1 MRSDSERDG
10 IKREH
15 VIFTQAAV
23 DHWELITS
31 MWVLQPVKFGV
42 GGGGGSWL
50 RPWFPPVLLPFL
62 FLQLTFVFDHFLL
75 DFQWCESF
83 IKMTIWTTPKN
94 QTALLKSSTLDHVD
108 IYLWQPKIS
117 SGWQVEVLEQQS
129 SSTHLPPTRPLPP

>member
-42 GGGGGSWL
+42 GGGGDPGYA
-50 RPWFPPVLLPFL
+50 PDFPQCFR
-62 FLQLTFVFDHFLL
+62 HFC
-75 DFQWCESF
+75 FCS
-83 IKMTIWTTPKN
+83 
-94 QTALLKSSTLDHVD
+94 
-108 IYLWQPKIS
+108 
-117 SGWQVEVLEQQS
+117 
-129 SSTHLPPTRPLPP
+129 